1 MHQSESEWVFKG
13 TQDKQWNVY
22 NKLYQINN
30 QAYVTLTVYGDV
42 HALGGMTQW

>member
-1 MHQSESEWVFKG
+1 MKCIQQAIS
-13 TQDKQWNVY
+13 
-22 NKLYQINN
+22 NKKINN